1 MAAWDQRW
9 DKAALAYQQAL
20 EEIPNDP
27 KALTSLGLAL
37 YELQRYDES
46 PLAYQQAAQVVS
58 NDPIPQEKVGQLL
71 ERLGKNK
78 EAIQAFLR
86 ADGILHQN
94 QDLIKPLK
102 IGGTSHD
109 WIRNILP
116 HACTWRWFTNELVI
130 PHRLPTNIWRLPAFT
145 NVPGMQQKRLK

>member
-1 MAAWDQRW
+1 MAGSNEVFREAMSKGHSAAWDQRW

-46 PLAYQQAAQVVS
+46 LLAYQQAAQVAP

-86 ADGILHQN
+86 AAEFYIKN
-94 QDLIKPLK
+94 QDSDKALENW
-102 IGGTSHD
+102 GNVT
-109 WIRNILP
+109 
-116 HACTWRWFTNELVI
+116 
-130 PHRLPTNIWRLPAFT
+130 RLDPEHITARLYMAM
-145 NVPGMQQKRLK
+145 VHERVG